1 MKRAGISLEKLKQR
15 NSYYTLKEIFQQS
28 KAWMQ
33 SLYDIENQACEI
45 KEFLKKFN
53 NKETRIILTGAGS
66 SAFAG
71 QVIGPYLNKRLKKSV
86 ECIAT
91 TDIVLNPLEYLYED
105 TETIMVSFARSGNSP
120 ESIAAVGI
128 AEKVVK
134 NLNQLIITCN
144 ENGNLYKRFENSDED
159 LIVLMPQQCNDIGFA
174 MTSSFTTM
182 LLTAI
187 GIFDINNID
196 NIVDSIK
203 CCINSNEKFIEDN
216 INYIKNIAMKDFER
230 IVYIGTGVLKGI
242 ARESGLKM
250 LELTNGKVNS
260 SYDTALGFRHG
271 PKSVINDKTVTVF
284 YISKDKYKR
293 KYEIDLLKE
302 MHSEKKE
309 NIIIAVGEELNE
321 IEGFC
326 DYLLNFNTLIEDN
339 YTDIIQPLQYIIVG
353 QLLAFYKSW
362 NLGITVDNPCPSGV
376 VNRVVKGV
384 NIYEFDFEK

>member
-1 MKRAGISLEKLKQR
+1 MEKVGITLEKLKER
-15 NSYYTLKEIFQQS
+15 NSYYTLKEIFQQNEV
-28 KAWMQ
+28 WMQ
-33 SLYDIENQACEI
+33 SLDNIKNQAYKI
-45 KEFLKKFN
+45 QNFLKKFN
-53 NKETRIILTGAGS
+53 KKETRIILTGAGS
-66 SAFAG
+66 SAFVG
-71 QVIGPYLNKRLKKSV
+71 QVIAPYLSKKFKKSV

-120 ESIAAVGI
+120 ESVATVSI
-128 AEKVVK
+128 AEKIVK
-134 NLNQLIITCN
+134 KLNQIIITCN
-144 ENGNLYKRFENSDED
+144 KSGNLYRKFRNSDED
-159 LIVLMPQQCNDIGFA
+159 LTVLMPKQCNDIGFA

-196 NIVDSIK
+196 NLISSIK
-203 CCINSNEKFIEDN
+203 YCINLNEKFITNN
-216 INYIKNIAMKDFER
+216 INNIKNIAMKEFER

-242 ARESGLKM
+242 ARESALKM

-260 SYDTALGFRHG
+260 SYDNALGFRHG

-284 YISKDKYKR
+284 YISKDKHKR

-339 YTDIIQPLQYIIVG
+339 YTDIIQSLQYIIVG
-353 QLLAFYKSW
+353 QLLAFYKAWS
-362 NLGITVDNPCPSGV
+362 LGINIDNPCPSGV

>member
-28 KAWMQ
+28 KTWMQ

-120 ESIAAVGI
+120 ESIAAVSI

-144 ENGNLYKRFENSDED
+144 ENGNLYKRFENSDKD

-196 NIVDSIK
+196 NIMDSIK

-321 IEGFC
+321 LEGFC
-326 DYLLNFNTLIEDN
+326 DYSLNFNTLIEDN

-384 NIYEFDFEK
+384 NIYEFDFKK

>member
-28 KAWMQ
+28 KTWMQ

-120 ESIAAVGI
+120 ESIAAVSI

-144 ENGNLYKRFENSDED
+144 ENGNLYKRFENSDKD

-196 NIVDSIK
+196 NIMDSIK

-302 MHSEKKE
+302 MHSENKE

-321 IEGFC
+321 LEGFC
-326 DYLLNFNTLIEDN
+326 DYSLNFNTLIEDN

-384 NIYEFDFEK
+384 NIYEFDFKK

>member
-1 MKRAGISLEKLKQR
+1 MEKVGIPLEKLKER
-15 NSYYTLKEIFQQS
+15 NSYYTLKEIFQQNEV
-28 KAWMQ
+28 WMQ
-33 SLYDIENQACEI
+33 SLDNIKNQAYKI
-45 KEFLKKFN
+45 QNFLKKFSK
-53 NKETRIILTGAGS
+53 KETRIILTGAGS
-66 SAFAG
+66 SAFVG
-71 QVIGPYLNKRLKKSV
+71 QVIGPYLSKKFKKSV

-120 ESIAAVGI
+120 ESVAAVSI
-128 AEKVVK
+128 AEKMVEK
-134 NLNQLIITCN
+134 LNQIIITCN
-144 ENGNLYKRFENSDED
+144 KSGNLYEKFRNSDED
-159 LIVLMPQQCNDIGFA
+159 LTVLMPKQCNDIGFA

-196 NIVDSIK
+196 NLISSIK
-203 CCINSNEKFIEDN
+203 YCINLNEKFITNN
-216 INYIKNIAMKDFER
+216 INNIKNIAMKGFER

-242 ARESGLKM
+242 ARESALKM

-284 YISKDKYKR
+284 YISKDKHKR

-339 YTDIIQPLQYIIVG
+339 YTDIIQSLQYIIVG
-353 QLLAFYKSW
+353 QLLAFYKGWS
-362 NLGITVDNPCPSGV
+362 LGINIDNPCPSGV

>member
-120 ESIAAVGI
+120 ESIAAVSI

-144 ENGNLYKRFENSDED
+144 ENGNLYKRFENSDKD

-196 NIVDSIK
+196 NIMDSIK

-321 IEGFC
+321 LEGFC
-326 DYLLNFNTLIEDN
+326 DYSLNFNTHIEDN

-384 NIYEFDFEK
+384 NIYEFDFKR